1 LTEKKHA
8 SLLRHKQNHD
18 GGELRN
24 LKKQRAPANAA
35 ANTDR
40 NTWITIK
47 GKTMIVG
54 KGEGGEGVNWETL
67 RRRVC
72 AKVASNPDRNTCNTI
87 KGKEPWRCETEKP

>member
-1 LTEKKHA
+1 LTEKIHA
-8 SLLRHKQNHD
+8 SLLRNKQNHD

-24 LKKQRAPANAA
+24 LKKQRAPANAV

-54 KGEGGEGVNWETL
+54 KGGGGKL
-67 RRRVC
+67 RNLKKKSMC
-72 AKVASNPDRNTCNTI
+72 KSGI
-87 KGKEPWRCETEKP
+87 KP

>member
-1 LTEKKHA
+1 MITEDRCRWIVVDRKKTCI
-8 SLLRHKQNHD
+8 RHKQNHD

-54 KGEGGEGVNWETL
+54 KGEGGGGVN
-67 RRRVC
+67 
-72 AKVASNPDRNTCNTI
+72 
-87 KGKEPWRCETEKP
+87 

>member
-54 KGEGGEGVNWETL
+54 KGEGGGRGKL
-67 RRRVC
+67 RNLKKKSMC
-72 AKVASNPDRNTCNTI
+72 KSGI
-87 KGKEPWRCETEKP
+87 KP

>member
-1 LTEKKHA
+1 MITEDRCRRIVVDRKDTCITTKD
-8 SLLRHKQNHD
+8 KQNHD

-40 NTWITIK
+40 NTWITIR

-54 KGEGGEGVNWETL
+54 WGGN
-67 RRRVC
+67 
-72 AKVASNPDRNTCNTI
+72 
-87 KGKEPWRCETEKP
+87 